1 MTGITQINRCGGCH
15 FGKMFGQD
23 LTKRL
28 CWGMPPTAMQMPA
41 PNGQMTLRMAR
52 PVVAVSD
59 EACALFLGKD
69 EADKARDITALRALQ
84 VMHEQGV
91 QPPPAGETQN

>member
-1 MTGITQINRCGGCH
+1 MTGITQIKRCGGCH
-15 FGKMFGQD
+15 FGKIFGAD

-52 PVVAVSD
+52 PVVNAVD
-59 EACALFLGKD
+59 DACALFMDRSG
-69 EADKARDITALRALQ
+69 ADMVRDAQLMA
-84 VMHEQGV
+84 EQ
-91 QPPPAGETQN
+91 AEGETKN